1 MATTPTPT
9 GITIGIKEI
18 KFLHYESTTRVQEIK
33 NQLPNDAYEFQFDM
47 QWNIA
52 EKDKLFNILLSV
64 TLYEKQSSETKIELA
79 NMKEHISFVVINFQ
93 EVIKKEKE
101 LISIPDQLV
110 TVAAGIALSTARGMF
125 VMNVKDSIL
134 NNAVIPIVNPQV
146 FLPKKEK

>member
-9 GITIGIKEI
+9 GITIGIREI

-33 NQLPNDAYEFQFDM
+33 SQLPNDAYEFQFDM

-64 TLYEKQSSETKIELA
+64 TLYEKQSSETKVELA

-93 EVIKKEKE
+93 DVIKKEKE

-146 FLPKKEK
+146 FLPKKDK